1 MNISYTILYWDN
13 NTPTPVHAVYNTLD
27 GSFTILDSDAQTKP
41 ATTNADGLK
50 LNDIPPLDPS
60 SSVAHPHPH
69 PPSKESIISDFSP
82 LGYMYTPLPKTW

>member
-27 GSFTILDSDAQTKP
+27 GSFTMLGSDDATKP
-41 ATTNADGLK
+41 VTTNADGLEHT
-50 LNDIPPLDPS
+50 IAQHTP
-60 SSVAHPHPH
+60 HPHTTPTPTPH
-69 PPSKESIISDFSP
+69 PPSKESITSDFRP

>member
-27 GSFTILDSDAQTKP
+27 GSFTILDSDDTTKP
-41 ATTNADGLK
+41 ATANADGLK
-50 LNDIPPLDPS
+50 LNAIPTLTPAL
-60 SSVAHPHPH
+60 SVATPHPH
-69 PPSKESIISDFSP
+69 PPSKESIIWDFSP